1 MVWAPMRKQEE
12 SMWEHGNILSNPN
25 GQNPYKYRNS
35 VTSMLE
41 NGIMVNG
48 MAWAP
53 AITTLA

>member
-1 MVWAPMRKQEE
+1 MRKQEE